1 MYQRT
6 IVSGSLMASRL
17 SRTNMLE
24 ISFKGF
30 CWVLGVMMTTFFTC
44 YGGLWIMGY
53 NPAWAQT
60 KATTACIN
68 IHWEKVYRD
77 VLVLSAVRASG
88 LITGM

>member
-1 MYQRT
+1 
-6 IVSGSLMASRL
+6 
-17 SRTNMLE
+17 
-24 ISFKGF
+24 
-30 CWVLGVMMTTFFTC
+30 
-44 YGGLWIMGY
+44 MGY

-88 LITGM
+88 LITGMQVHWLWYTFKLQLCLLYRGLACGTSGYTRLDITLFKKL